1 MLSKTPLRQ
10 IKDVREL
17 LSNENARNQL
27 ASVAAKHMSPER
39 MMRVVANAIRTTP
52 KLQEAEPL
60 SMLGALMNCAA
71 LGLEPNT
78 QLGHAY
84 LVPFFNGR
92 KKVTEVQLLIGY
104 KGYID
109 LARRSGMLT
118 SIHADVVY
126 SDDQHFSSE
135 YGSNQHLRHV
145 PGPRKGDRLG
155 AYCHIKVKNGDL
167 TGEGHVY
174 MTADEILA
182 IRDASQGWNS
192 AKKFGKT
199 VDSPWSAHADR
210 MWAKTAVRRLA
221 NSGEMPMSI
230 EFLTAIETDDARVD
244 YAAYAM
250 NPDDGPVIEGEADEI
265 DAGARQVEAETAKKE
280 PAQKQAE
287 KARDEEQEKP
297 KAADRKTADVEPGF
311 DIDERPAGKGDERA
325 PAREAAAE
333 QKEEKT
339 RNSAA
344 ADRKPLEALRDQI
357 INDLND
363 TGMADACE
371 DFHKEQGNL
380 KRLEDG
386 APDLLAEIKEAF
398 DLFDSDE
405 SGSIS
410 VKELTTAMRSLGFDT
425 KNAVVYKMI
434 EEMDEDGTP
443 LFSLT
448 FR

>member
-1 MLSKTPLRQ
+1 MSTAMISKAPLRQ
-10 IKDVREL
+10 VKDVREL

-84 LVPFFNGR
+84 LVPFWNNR
-92 KKVTEVQLLIGY
+92 KNVTEVQVIIGY

-109 LARRSGMLT
+109 LARRSGMLM

-135 YGSNQHLRHV
+135 YGSNQHLKHV

-174 MTADEILA
+174 MTKDEILA

-192 AKKFGKT
+192 AKRFNKT
-199 VDSPWSAHADR
+199 AESPWSAHADR
-210 MWAKTAVRRLA
+210 MWAKTAVRRIA

-230 EFLTAIETDDARVD
+230 EFMTAMEVDDTRVD

-250 NPDDGPVIEGEADEI
+250 NPEDGPVIEGEADEV
-265 DAGARQVEAETAKKE
+265 DAGAKQVEPGYDIDARPEE
-280 PAQKQAE
+280 RGSE
-287 KARDEEQEKP
+287 KARET
-297 KAADRKTADVEPGF
+297 KAAAKHKAEERSDKPAAADV
-311 DIDERPAGKGDERA
+311 
-325 PAREAAAE
+325 
-333 QKEEKT
+333 
-339 RNSAA
+339 
-344 ADRKPLEALRDQI
+344 DRKPLEALRDQI

-363 TGMADACE
+363 TGMVDACR
-371 DFHKEQGNL
+371 DFHTTQGNL
-380 KRLEDG
+380 QRLKDG
-386 APDLLAEIKEAF
+386 APDLFDEIEAAFAEASSA
-398 DLFDSDE
+398 D
-405 SGSIS
+405 
-410 VKELTTAMRSLGFDT
+410 A
-425 KNAVVYKMI
+425 A
-434 EEMDEDGTP
+434 
-443 LFSLT
+443 
-448 FR
+448 

>member
-1 MLSKTPLRQ
+1 MSTAMISKAPLRQ
-10 IKDVREL
+10 VKDVREL

-84 LVPFFNGR
+84 LVPFWNSR
-92 KKVTEVQLLIGY
+92 KKVTEVQVIIGY

-109 LARRSGMLT
+109 LARRSGMLM

-135 YGSNQHLRHV
+135 YGSNQHLKHV

-174 MTADEILA
+174 MTKDEILA

-192 AKKFGKT
+192 AKRFNKT
-199 VDSPWSAHADR
+199 AESPWSAHADR
-210 MWAKTAVRRLA
+210 MWAKTAVRRIA

-230 EFLTAIETDDARVD
+230 EFMTAMEVDDIRVD

-250 NPDDGPVIEGEADEI
+250 NPEDGPVIEGEADEV
-265 DAGARQVEAETAKKE
+265 DAGAKQVEAEARTAKADAA
-280 PAQKQAE
+280 P
-287 KARDEEQEKP
+287 KAVEKP
-297 KAADRKTADVEPGF
+297 KPETKIEDRKVAQEVEPGY
-311 DIDERPAGKGDERA
+311 DIDARPEERGSEKA
-325 PAREAAAE
+325 PEAKAAAE
-333 QKEEKT
+333 HKAEERSDKP
-339 RNSAA
+339 AA
-344 ADRKPLEALRDQI
+344 ADVDRKPLEALRDQI

-363 TGMADACE
+363 TGMVDACR
-371 DFHKEQGNL
+371 DFHTTQGNMQRL
-380 KRLEDG
+380 KDG
-386 APDLLAEIKEAF
+386 APDLFDEIEAAFAEASSA
-398 DLFDSDE
+398 D
-405 SGSIS
+405 
-410 VKELTTAMRSLGFDT
+410 A
-425 KNAVVYKMI
+425 A
-434 EEMDEDGTP
+434 
-443 LFSLT
+443 
-448 FR
+448 

>member
-1 MLSKTPLRQ
+1 MSTAMISKTPLRQ
-10 IKDVREL
+10 VKDVREL

-84 LVPFFNGR
+84 LVPFWNNR
-92 KKVTEVQLLIGY
+92 KNVTEVQVIIGY

-109 LARRSGMLT
+109 LARRSGMLM

-135 YGSNQHLRHV
+135 YGSNQHLKHV

-174 MTADEILA
+174 MTKDEILA

-192 AKKFGKT
+192 AKRFNKT
-199 VDSPWSAHADR
+199 AESPWSAHADR
-210 MWAKTAVRRLA
+210 MWAKTAVRRIA

-230 EFLTAIETDDARVD
+230 EFMTAMEVDDTRVD

-250 NPDDGPVIEGEADEI
+250 NPEDGAVIEGDADEI
-265 DAGARQVEAETAKKE
+265 DAGAKQVEAEARTAKADAA
-280 PAQKQAE
+280 P
-287 KARDEEQEKP
+287 KAVEKP
-297 KAADRKTADVEPGF
+297 KPETKIEDRKVAQEVEPGY
-311 DIDERPAGKGDERA
+311 DV
-325 PAREAAAE
+325 
-333 QKEEKT
+333 
-339 RNSAA
+339 
-344 ADRKPLEALRDQI
+344 DRKPLEALRDQI

-363 TGMADACE
+363 TGMVDACR
-371 DFHKEQGNL
+371 DFHTTQGNL
-380 KRLEDG
+380 ARLKDG
-386 APDLLAEIKEAF
+386 APDLFDEIEAAFAEASSA
-398 DLFDSDE
+398 D
-405 SGSIS
+405 
-410 VKELTTAMRSLGFDT
+410 A
-425 KNAVVYKMI
+425 A
-434 EEMDEDGTP
+434 
-443 LFSLT
+443 
-448 FR
+448 